1 MKQFWKTRWMNDLF
15 TKLKGLHSHALIF
28 LSFLIIINICK
39 KNCEI
44 SALKMPKGRTPY
56 KPRDLDYFVLCCT
69 IEEIFKGMH
78 PTQERRSLLHH
89 VTSGVTC
96 LPLSQSLCGKLE
108 RSKNKP
114 NTLLLFGDKRRL
126 KFGAILGSYFFFN
139 CGYWPSIWLTFSD
152 DSLKIKVYIDSCKV
166 EQVHIY
172 YLLRK
177 VVCLLDWDL
186 SNHRPLLAQSVSLE
200 SHEWVSMHQGCNV
213 ETSNSEVIEY
223 WTILSLKIQQ
233 H

>member
-1 MKQFWKTRWMNDLF
+1 
-15 TKLKGLHSHALIF
+15 
-28 LSFLIIINICK
+28 
-39 KNCEI
+39 
-44 SALKMPKGRTPY
+44 MPKGRTPY
-56 KPRDLDYFVLCCT
+56 IPRDLDYFVLCCT
-69 IEEIFKGMH
+69 IEEIFKGRH
-78 PTQERRSLLHH
+78 PTQERASLLHH

-96 LPLSQSLCGKLE
+96 LPLSQSLCGKLQ

-114 NTLLLFGDKRRL
+114 NTLLLFCDKRRL
-126 KFGAILGSYFFFN
+126 KFGTILGSYFLFQL
-139 CGYWPSIWLTFSD
+139 WILTKYMAHFQWWFS
-152 DSLKIKVYIDSCKV
+152 KNQNIDSCRV

-186 SNHRPLLAQSVSLE
+186 SNHQPLLAHSVSLE
-200 SHEWVSMHQGCNV
+200 SHNWVSMHQGCNV

>member
-1 MKQFWKTRWMNDLF
+1 VENFKD
-15 TKLKGLHSHALIF
+15 
-28 LSFLIIINICK
+28 
-39 KNCEI
+39 
-44 SALKMPKGRTPY
+44 PRTNQILY
-56 KPRDLDYFVLCCT
+56 YYFV
-69 IEEIFKGMH
+69 IKG
-78 PTQERRSLLHH
+78 
-89 VTSGVTC
+89 GWN
-96 LPLSQSLCGKLE
+96 LE
-108 RSKNKP
+108 PFLFQLWILTKYMAHFQWWFSKNQ
-114 NTLLLFGDKRRL
+114 
-126 KFGAILGSYFFFN
+126 S
-139 CGYWPSIWLTFSD
+139 
-152 DSLKIKVYIDSCKV
+152 IDSCKV

-186 SNHRPLLAQSVSLE
+186 SNHRPLLAHLVSLE